1 MAKLL
6 KKKDESNK
14 KTRID
19 RNISKDKDYYSKP
32 VIIKEDIQDKNKYL
46 NKIYDSKLLNMILII
61 VAAVLTGFLLF
72 YFINYDNFNT
82 TKKNREV
89 VDKNYV
95 FLGDSITSRYD
106 LDKYFPD
113 YKYRVVNSGIGG
125 DKTSDILDDMYKRVY
140 RYNPSDVFILIGTN
154 DITGDYSLQ
163 KIYDNYISIITGIRK
178 NRPAAKIKVISTY
191 PVNEEMYPKLKK
203 YKRNDAVKILNKSL
217 KIYCDNNN
225 IVYINMYKKLID
237 NKGFLKKEYTEE
249 GLHINE
255 NGYEV
260 ITKELRKYMEE

>member
-113 YKYRVVNSGIGG
+113 YKYKVVNSGIGG
-125 DKTSDILDDMYKRVY
+125 NKTSDILDDMY
-140 RYNPSDVFILIGTN
+140 I
-154 DITGDYSLQ
+154 DIIHQ
-163 KIYDNYISIITGIRK
+163 
-178 NRPAAKIKVISTY
+178 
-191 PVNEEMYPKLKK
+191 MYL
-203 YKRNDAVKILNKSL
+203 Y
-217 KIYCDNNN
+217 
-225 IVYINMYKKLID
+225 
-237 NKGFLKKEYTEE
+237 
-249 GLHINE
+249 
-255 NGYEV
+255 
-260 ITKELRKYMEE
+260 